1 MGASEAGGG
10 PPEGAAVALVDRRGI
25 VAGWSRAA
33 GELVGRPAD
42 EVLGRS
48 VLRLLAEERRARLP
62 ERGEAVLR
70 CGGAGSVRVRY
81 RVEELRGSPFSL
93 VVAVG
98 AGRAAEA
105 EDADAVFR
113 ALLSQ
118 DRLGFLLRDA
128 GLAVVRSNVLPG
140 KFGGPPQP
148 VGSVLSEVMDGK
160 DAEETERTL
169 RDVLETGRPL
179 AAQEQHVRS
188 TRPPYQEWSLSYSA
202 VRTEDAAGRPT
213 GVAIFLT
220 DATEHWR

>member
-98 AGRAAEA
+98 AA
-105 EDADAVFR
+105 
-113 ALLSQ
+113 
-118 DRLGFLLRDA
+118 
-128 GLAVVRSNVLPG
+128 
-140 KFGGPPQP
+140 GPPRPRTPTPSSGRCSPRTAWASCCGTP
-148 VGSVLSEVMDGK
+148 VSPSCGAMCCPGSS
-160 DAEETERTL
+160 
-169 RDVLETGRPL
+169 
-179 AAQEQHVRS
+179 
-188 TRPPYQEWSLSYSA
+188 
-202 VRTEDAAGRPT
+202 AGRPSRW
-213 GVAIFLT
+213 A
-220 DATEHWR
+220 AC